1 MILNISAKPQEK
13 IQLAINLKDKFSCL
27 ILVLDFCTLKIEK
40 RSFGKKKKKKI
51 GKFKIIFL

>member
-40 RSFGKKKKKKI
+40 RSFGKKKKI